1 MRYVS
6 LHLPAGD
13 GGRAFL
19 VSEDASAYVIAVPV
33 EVVDFPGFGACGTV
47 LAQNLL
53 SLIREIHTHLRSH
66 SKK

>member
-19 VSEDASAYVIAVPV
+19 VSEDAGAYVIAVPV
-33 EVVDFPGFGACGTV
+33 EVVDFLGLVGVELGTKFT
-47 LAQNLL
+47 
-53 SLIREIHTHLRSH
+53 ESH